1 MGTEGLLFFY
11 QLAPKDTG
19 KEIYSNLG
27 HAKVNMESVNLETR
41 VLIYSGSMVDDDEL
55 YAKLRFEN
63 WQEDDIMGPDCH
75 LCGKEILPLG
85 EFIDQDDDQFDK
97 FEIYWRGDTD
107 EKTEES
113 GVLQCSYCFNYF
125 HRHKC
130 SLSMSDDSVLA
141 SYFKKS
147 WACAL
152 CVPEFIPTPQTL
164 LRCIFNNK
172 DTDKILQKLFKI
184 LNKFNKFNNMLII
197 NSAIELISV
206 KMIEFFDANLFE
218 IG

>member
-1 MGTEGLLFFY
+1 
-11 QLAPKDTG
+11 
-19 KEIYSNLG
+19 
-27 HAKVNMESVNLETR
+27 MESVNLETR
-41 VLIYSGSMVDDDEL
+41 VVIYSGKQDDDEEL
-55 YAKLRFEN
+55 SCKLRYEN
-63 WQEDDIMGPDCH
+63 WQWDNIAGPDCH
-75 LCGKEILPLG
+75 LCGKMIVPLG
-85 EFIDQDDDQFDK
+85 ELIDQGDDEFDG
-97 FEIYWRGDTD
+97 FEVYWREDTD
-107 EKTEES
+107 DKREEN

-130 SLSMSDDSVLA
+130 SLSMSDNSVIA
-141 SYFKKS
+141 SYLKKS

-152 CVPEFIPTPQTL
+152 CVPVFIPSPLTM